1 MKRIVITRRE
11 RYYIDLYKIYKEQNL
26 HMCKKV
32 NPSMEGPVHPSLSLS
47 ITHIHQ
53 MVKASKAIDKGTEE
67 WDLWDTLP
75 CTWGNENFSN
85 LAKILTILH
94 ALAHHTIMPSCM
106 EGPPSHQNQFLL
118 LSSLRKLVV
127 AF

>member
-1 MKRIVITRRE
+1 
-11 RYYIDLYKIYKEQNL
+11 
-26 HMCKKV
+26 MCKKV